1 MSHKIRYVAIAAAA
15 GGLAIAGTTLAEARA
30 EVGAQTSTAVT
41 QVSCSGQSG
50 DSTTLS
56 NAIAAVPEGGTLA
69 IAGTCYL
76 TQPLVL
82 TAGKTYEG
90 TTGDGANDGVGTV
103 LSQHFSGG
111 YLVANDAYAGNTASD
126 GTGLPLTVQDLAINC
141 DSSSTDGLV
150 VMAWQ
155 VNVNHVDATGCE
167 SGIVDT
173 NSDAAGQA
181 MPSGHTSVNSRFDD
195 NFLQDN
201 ADYGFYVDDTQNAV
215 TDGFFDDNQVA
226 SSGENAVELDN
237 AAGWNIAGNH
247 LYGDKQDGIYANR
260 MWGSTISDNY
270 IEDFGD
276 GQSSGSW
283 YGILGT
289 NQCGI
294 GSTIDDNMIFNDGG
308 QETTSASYVYLAVSQ
323 NSSDCSGFLTVNG
336 NVIYDQTAKNT
347 ATGMDFRGNGTA
359 DSLTIGSAGNIARG
373 VATSRT
379 TSGADVFIGGE

>member
-1 MSHKIRYVAIAAAA
+1 MSHKPRYVVIAVVA
-15 GGLAIAGTTLAEARA
+15 GCLAIAGTALAEARTQ
-30 EVGAQTSTAVT
+30 VSAQTSTAVT
-41 QVSCSGQSG
+41 QVTCSGQSG

-56 NAIAAVPEGGTLA
+56 NAIAAVPEGGTLV

-82 TAGKTYEG
+82 AAGKTYEG
-90 TTGDGANDGVGTV
+90 TTGDGGNDGVGTV

-141 DSSSTDGLV
+141 DSSSTNGLV

-155 VNVNHVDATGCE
+155 VNVTHLDVTDCE

-173 NSDAAGQA
+173 DLDAAGQA
-181 MPSGHTSVNSRFDD
+181 IPSGHTSVNSRFDD
-195 NFLQDN
+195 NFLEED

-215 TDGFFDDNQVA
+215 TDGFFDDNLVA
-226 SSGENAVELDN
+226 DSGETAVEIDN

-247 LYGDKQDGIYANR
+247 LYGDAQDGIYANR
-260 MWGSTISDNY
+260 MWATTVSDNY

-294 GSTIDDNMIFNDGG
+294 GSAMDGNKIFNDGG
-308 QETTSASYVYLAVSQ
+308 EKITSVSYVYLAVSQ
-323 NSSDCSGFLTVNG
+323 NSSGCSGLLTVTG
-336 NVIYDQTAKNT
+336 NVIYDQTAKST
-347 ATGMDFRGNGTA
+347 ATGMDFSGNGSA
-359 DSLTIGSAGNIARG
+359 GSLTIGSAGNIIRG
-373 VATSRT
+373 VATGRA
-379 TSGADVFIGGE
+379 TSGTDVFIGGE